1 MPDDENKNYATKLF
15 DYVMNYGDVLNVE
28 AVFSDET
35 ENFVSP
41 VNIEKSQPFKIKI
54 RTAKNNV
61 DEIYLCSGSERFLMR
76 KIGDDDFFDYY
87 LAEIE
92 GQENKFEY
100 YFELS
105 KNKKI

>member
-1 MPDDENKNYATKLF
+1 MPEDENKNYATKLF
-15 DYVMNYGDVLNVE
+15 DYVMNYKDVLNIE

-41 VNIEKSQPFKIKI
+41 INTEKNQPFKIKI

-61 DEIYLCSGSERFLMR
+61 DEIYLCSGIERFLMK
-76 KIGDDDFFDYY
+76 KIESDNFFDYY
-87 LAEIE
+87 LAEID

-100 YFELS
+100 
-105 KNKKI
+105 